1 MDSSYRH
8 ALAAGAALL
17 VSHGGSE
24 TASAATDFRTTT
36 SSQSGESID
45 VLFAPVA
52 DATELVSVSDGSVY
66 TGEGASLVVSAIT
79 DGNQIIPLTGSI
91 SGGFAVTRSL
101 FDMTLDDFT
110 AFPAQAIKGI
120 RFSMAG
126 AKRLL
131 WFGDDSQRNP
141 IYLHDPGAA
150 NSAVSWSR
158 PLGAR
163 CSRGSPFAL
172 NFFADLMAKEFVF
185 RTLRT
190 SRSARA
196 RFPRRTQ
203 ARP

>member
-1 MDSSYRH
+1 MDISYRH

-52 DATELVSVSDGSVY
+52 DATELVSVSDGSVF

-91 SGGFAVTRSL
+91 SGGFAVTQSL

-126 AKRLL
+126 VSGCCGSVTIPSGTLFTFTIPEPQTALL
-131 WFGDDSQRNP
+131 VG
-141 IYLHDPGAA
+141 LGLLGLAA
-150 NSAVSWSR
+150 
-158 PLGAR
+158 
-163 CSRGSPFAL
+163 RGT
-172 NFFADLMAKEFVF
+172 
-185 RTLRT
+185 R
-190 SRSARA
+190 RSL
-196 RFPRRTQ
+196 
-203 ARP
+203 

>member
-36 SSQSGESID
+36 SSQSGESVD

-91 SGGFAVTRSL
+91 SGGFAVTQSL

-126 AKRLL
+126 VSGCCGSVTIPSGTQFIFTIPEPQTALL
-131 WFGDDSQRNP
+131 VG
-141 IYLHDPGAA
+141 LGLLGLAA
-150 NSAVSWSR
+150 R
-158 PLGAR
+158 GAR
-163 CSRGSPFAL
+163 
-172 NFFADLMAKEFVF
+172 
-185 RTLRT
+185 
-190 SRSARA
+190 RSL
-196 RFPRRTQ
+196 
-203 ARP
+203 